1 MLSGCHESG
10 GHLGMTKTFKKE
22 AERFYWPALRKEVL
36 EWVAPCPACNK
47 MKVPKAK
54 SEPKQIPLPTV
65 RVPFDR

>member
-1 MLSGCHESG
+1 
-10 GHLGMTKTFKKE
+10 MTKTFKKE